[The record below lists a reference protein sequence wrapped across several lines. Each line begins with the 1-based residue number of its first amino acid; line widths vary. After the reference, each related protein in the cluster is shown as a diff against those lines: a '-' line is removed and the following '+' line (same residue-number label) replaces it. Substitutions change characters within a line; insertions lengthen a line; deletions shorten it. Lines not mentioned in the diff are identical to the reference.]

1 MEEEAKEQAEMAE
14 EEEGEIEQAAH
25 PQNTEIL
32 RERGNI

>member
-1 MEEEAKEQAEMAE
+1 MEEEAKEQAEMA